1 MSETI
6 EQIINRLNDLETN
19 YLNIPTSINIDNSYF
34 NYYKY
39 QFTPIPLD
47 GNWIWLDAAD
57 STTITQTV
65 DGKIS
70 TWKDK
75 SINQYT
81 FSMGGIASSFITEPS
96 YNSVQLNNLPTVS
109 FNRDSSQCLICNN
122 NPSLT
127 IGNSS
132 FYFFIV
138 YKYKDT
144 YLNDGSNFQSVF
156 NKSSGTYGT
165 SSIECSRGSGSFPNR
180 TFIDI
185 LDNNS
190 QSRPKFNLAAQGAI
204 FNIYSLICN
213 RNTPISQGTCDSTVY
228 VNGYNYDISVSSI
241 RYNYNPIFLSTTT
254 NPIIIGAFGTDSVQQ
269 NSFLN
274 GSIAEIIGY
283 VTPANMSI
291 KNIMKVE
298 GYLAWKW
305 GLVDKLPSTHLYKL
319 KPPYVA

>member
-138 YKYKDT
+138 FKYNAT
-144 YLNDGSNFQSVF
+144 YGTQSNFQGVF
-156 NKSSGTYGT
+156 NFSNGNTNS
-165 SSIECSRGSGSFPNR
+165 SSIECWRGGDTTPFR
-180 TFIDI
+180 TFLDI
-185 LDNNS
+185 LDASGRRN
-190 QSRPKFNLAAQGAI
+190 PKYNLAAESI
-204 FNIYSLICN
+204 NFNILSLVCN
-213 RNTPISQGTCDSTVY
+213 RNTIVGNCESTFYLNGTIVATQT
-228 VNGYNYDISVSSI
+228 YNYSA
-241 RYNYNPIFLSTTT
+241 NYLSTNT
-254 NPIIIGAFGTDSVQQ
+254 NPIIIGAFGTDGSVQQ